1 MEFRS
6 IGDYGK
12 IQDIKFVCGPCGGGE
27 FLPKGLK
34 DYAKGNRTVENVRLI
49 INYWCR
55 FKLTFTGKLKKC
67 DYVMFANKETHDF
80 LVGGRQ
86 SIRGDND
93 FFSDAG
99 LSENDLIGI
108 NNRDGQPHKMIFLV
122 AGRLIYRKGHKFLFD
137 VLSGISPELDFEVR
151 VVGTGEESQNLKSIC
166 AKSEI
171 LSKYVTLVG
180 GIPYTKMAEEF
191 NNADV
196 LIMPSIRETTGNVL
210 LEAMSKGIPVITIK
224 KFGGKVLLDDETA
237 FLYEGTSK
245 EEYIN
250 NLRSIIV
257 YCVNNPKEVKRR
269 GSNAR
274 LKAEN
279 HTWEVKNKH
288 FQEIYRG
295 LLNVK

>member
-1 MEFRS
+1 
-6 IGDYGK
+6 
-12 IQDIKFVCGPCGGGE
+12 
-27 FLPKGLK
+27 
-34 DYAKGNRTVENVRLI
+34 
-49 INYWCR
+49 
-55 FKLTFTGKLKKC
+55 
-67 DYVMFANKETHDF
+67 
-80 LVGGRQ
+80 
-86 SIRGDND
+86 
-93 FFSDAG
+93 
-99 LSENDLIGI
+99 
-108 NNRDGQPHKMIFLV
+108 
-122 AGRLIYRKGHKFLFD
+122 
-137 VLSGISPELDFEVR
+137 
-151 VVGTGEESQNLKSIC
+151 
-166 AKSEI
+166 
-171 LSKYVTLVG
+171 
-180 GIPYTKMAEEF
+180 
-191 NNADV
+191 
-196 LIMPSIRETTGNVL
+196 MPSIRETTGNVL

-250 NLRSIIV
+250 NLRSSIV